1 MDALDA
7 IMTRRSMN
15 KVAERRPDQDAI
27 RTLIEAAV
35 RAPNHHLTQPWRFI
49 VLGGSALGAL
59 GDAMAE
65 RLRRET
71 PDDPFLDQKAE
82 RERAKA
88 FRAPVI
94 VTVVFV
100 PSSNPKAIEVED
112 RYAVGAAIENMLL
125 AAHALGLGVYLRTGP
140 AAYDAGVRQVL
151 GLTPEEEVAGFL
163 YLGYVDGDPPEMPP
177 RAQAAERT
185 TWVGWD

>member
-1 MDALDA
+1 MDALEA
-7 IMTRRSMN
+7 IMSRRSMSRISD
-15 KVAERRPDQDAI
+15 RRPDQDTI
-27 RTLIEAAV
+27 RKLIETAV
-35 RAPNHHLTQPWRFI
+35 RAPNHHLTQPWRFV
-49 VLGGSALGAL
+49 VLTGSALERL

-71 PDDPFLDQKAE
+71 PGDQFIDQKAE

-94 VTVVFV
+94 LTVVYV

-112 RYAVGAAIENMLL
+112 RYAVGAAMENMLV
-125 AAHALGLGVYLRTGP
+125 AAHAMGLGVYLRTGP
-140 AAYDAGVRQVL
+140 AAYDEGVRELL
-151 GLTPEEEVAGFL
+151 GLSNREEVAGFL
-163 YLGYVDGDPPEMPP
+163 YLGYADGDPPEMPP
-177 RAQAAERT
+177 RAPSEERT

>member
-1 MDALDA
+1 VDALDA

-15 KVAERRPDQDAI
+15 KVAERLPDQDTI
-27 RTLIEAAV
+27 RTLIETAV

-49 VLGGSALGAL
+49 VLAGTALEAL

-94 VTVVFV
+94 VTVVYV
-100 PSSNPKAIEVED
+100 PSSNPKAVEVED
-112 RYAVGAAIENMLL
+112 RYAVGAAMENMLL

-140 AAYDAGVRQVL
+140 AAYDEGVRRVL
-151 GLTPEEEVAGFL
+151 GLASGEEVAGFL
-163 YLGYVDGDPPEMPP
+163 YLGYVDGDPPGMPP
-177 RAQAAERT
+177 RAPAGERT
-185 TWVGWD
+185 TWLGWD